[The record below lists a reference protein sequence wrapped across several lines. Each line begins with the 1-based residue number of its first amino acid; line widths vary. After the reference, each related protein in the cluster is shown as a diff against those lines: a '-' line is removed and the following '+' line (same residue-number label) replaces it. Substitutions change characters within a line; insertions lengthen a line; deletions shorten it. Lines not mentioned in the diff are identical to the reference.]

1 MYSRQ
6 MIAVVAILCATGS
19 LQAQNTPAQGKNTK
33 SELRI
38 HAYKNGHW
46 FDGKSFSAAKSMYSV
61 NGILHPNRPFKVDEE
76 VDLKG
81 AYVIPA
87 CGEAHNHNATA
98 DNDRAIDAYLKS
110 GILYVKNP
118 SNLPQVREG
127 ARINSPTGIDVSFS
141 NGSLTSPGGHPVG
154 LVKRNIERGVM
165 KPEDGEGA
173 FYHTIDSL
181 EDLDEKLPKLLASK
195 PDFVKTIL
203 VYSEEFE
210 KRKNNE
216 KYFSRRGLSPVLLKP
231 IVERVH
237 KAGLTVATHVESAA
251 DFHVAVEAGTDEINH
266 MPGFWPTDESLASH
280 DFSHYRIAEAD
291 ARRARQRKI
300 RVVTTLGESIDKLKA
315 GQDSAARDGLIEV
328 YRHNINLLKKY
339 SVPILMGSDQ
349 FRKNSQAEVLALA
362 DAKLMSNLELVK
374 SWCEV
379 TPQAIFPKRRLGK
392 LRDGYEANFVVLDKN
407 TIQDVGAIN
416 DVRLVFKAGKELKG
430 ASRTVGNGQSRL
442 R

>member
-1 MYSRQ
+1 MQSRRLLLVLTL
-6 MIAVVAILCATGS
+6 MFLLSSVYTLRVT
-19 LQAQNTPAQGKNTK
+19 AQKDNGG
-33 SELRI
+33 LRI
-38 HAYKNGHW
+38 HAYQNGRW
-46 FDGKSFSAAKSMYSV
+46 FDGKTFSPVKTMYSV

-81 AYVIPA
+81 GYVIPA
-87 CGEAHNHNATA
+87 CGEAHNHNATG

-118 SNLPQVREG
+118 DNLPQVREG
-127 ARINSPTGIDVSFS
+127 ARINSPTGIDVIFS
-141 NGSLTSPGGHPVG
+141 NGSLKSTGGHPIG

-181 EDLDEKLPKLLASK
+181 KDLDEKLPKLLASK

-210 KRKNNE
+210 KRRNDE
-216 KYFSRRGLSPVLLKP
+216 KYFSRRGLNPALLKP
-231 IVERVH
+231 VVERVH
-237 KAGLTVATHVESAA
+237 KSSLTVATHVESAA

-280 DFSHYRIAEAD
+280 DFSRYRIADAD
-291 ARRARQRKI
+291 ARRAGKRKI
-300 RVVTTLGESIDKLKA
+300 RVVTTLGEAIDKLNA
-315 GQDSAARDGLIEV
+315 GKDTVARDGLIDV

-349 FRKNSQAEVLALA
+349 FRKNSQAEVIALA
-362 DAKLMSNLELVK
+362 DAKLMSNLELLK
-374 SWCEV
+374 SWCET
-379 TPQAIFPKRRLGK
+379 TPQAIFPRRRLGK
-392 LRDGYEANFVVLDKN
+392 LKDGYEANFLVLGGDP
-407 TIQDVGAIN
+407 ISDIGAIN
-416 DVRLVFKAGKELKG
+416 QIHQVFKSGEEL
-430 ASRTVGNGQSRL
+430 NGHR
-442 R
+442 